1 MCPIRGWEV
10 GGGFKGLLMVPVY
23 VFSFLMSIVL
33 FRRGPIPIFIWYR
46 DMDSLIYMY
55 YNTSCRYKDMDKDAG
70 MTILDIGLL
79 TGYTADIE
87 DLNKVRHF
95 CIC

>member
-1 MCPIRGWEV
+1 
-10 GGGFKGLLMVPVY
+10 
-23 VFSFLMSIVL
+23 
-33 FRRGPIPIFIWYR
+33 
-46 DMDSLIYMY
+46 
-55 YNTSCRYKDMDKDAG
+55 MDKDAG

-79 TGYTADIE
+79 TGYTPDIE